1 MPTRRPYTVLDVFTE
16 TPLNGNA
23 LAVVH
28 DADGLDDE
36 TMLRFARETRL
47 AETTFV
53 QSATTPDADYRNR
66 IFTVAGEVPF
76 AGHPSLGTGVA
87 VARARGAAEARYVQ
101 QTAAGLQEVTVQ
113 ASGDRWTASVL
124 QEPPE
129 YGAELEAAPIM
140 AAVGLPPSAAEAE
153 LPPQV
158 VSTGLPA
165 LLAPVIDSGAVS
177 GAAPDFEA
185 LDRLLGLHDV
195 LNLYLA
201 HVEPNAGRARA
212 RMFSRLVQEGEDPA
226 TGSAAGPLCAYL
238 ARRTGCERVEVTQ
251 GVEMCRPSLLVA
263 EVEGDRVRVG
273 GGVVVVVDGTVAL
286 P

>member
-1 MPTRRPYTVLDVFTE
+1 M
-16 TPLNGNA
+16 
-23 LAVVH
+23 
-28 DADGLDDE
+28 
-36 TMLRFARETRL
+36 
-47 AETTFV
+47 
-53 QSATTPDADYRNR
+53 
-66 IFTVAGEVPF
+66 
-76 AGHPSLGTGVA
+76 
-87 VARARGAAEARYVQ
+87 
-101 QTAAGLQEVTVQ
+101 
-113 ASGDRWTASVL
+113 
-124 QEPPE
+124 
-129 YGAELEAAPIM
+129 
-140 AAVGLPPSAAEAE
+140 
-153 LPPQV
+153 
-158 VSTGLPA
+158 
-165 LLAPVIDSGAVS
+165 IDSGAVS